1 MTKKTNGDVGS
12 LQNAVI
18 KLSWEL
24 FIDKK
29 NIKKLK
35 FKDDRYNDDARAR
48 FDYNDVLIIA
58 DQIKRVGQLDPVQ
71 VVIIDNKYVIV
82 AGHHRVAACAYLG
95 IYVECIVLSGKKYN
109 DKDTV
114 KNQSFGTNLRQH
126 ETNADKKSAKKF
138 IRSCIADGTYLRGIA
153 AEENKISE
161 KNVDAVVE
169 YIFNKQFIDSET
181 DENKGVFFPLDEQ
194 STRDYVLS
202 QATKQNQSQAGV
214 IIQTP
219 AQALAIVQEHYD
231 NGTLEI
237 EHLKDFPWSSRAW
250 GDKASASYITEPLT
264 AGSDR
269 DTPKT
274 PAKRLVIVRVNL
286 SANTEGHM
294 SSYTMARQR
303 FPDAAIIVVGWDTEC
318 FSEESTTPVLVGSRY
333 DGLLAYERKQ
343 ADYLVRGRKP
353 FDGFFCLG
361 QLKKGS
367 SVTTEV
373 PGVGADEGK
382 LLNST
387 EIRRAYNCL
396 LAYEKSQLNQGAQ
409 EVILQ
414 E

>member
-1 MTKKTNGDVGS
+1 MTKTNRNVGS

-58 DQIKRVGQLDPVQ
+58 EQIKKVGQLDPVQ

-95 IYVECIVLSGKKYN
+95 IDAECVVLSGKKYN

-126 ETNADKKSAKKF
+126 RTNADKKSAKKF
-138 IRSCIADGTYLRGIA
+138 IRSCIADGTYLRGIE
-153 AEENKISE
+153 AEENKIAE

-181 DENKGVFFPLDEQ
+181 GENKGVFFPLDEQ
-194 STRDYVLS
+194 SARDYILN
-202 QATKQNQSQAGV
+202 QAKKENQSQAGV
-214 IIQTP
+214 VIQTAP
-219 AQALAIVQEHYD
+219 QALAIVQEHYD

-237 EHLKDFPWSSRAW
+237 EHLQDFPWPSQAW
-250 GDKASASYITEPLT
+250 GDKASASYIFEPLIT
-264 AGSDR
+264 GSEK

-274 PAKRLVIVRVNL
+274 PAKRLIVHRIDL
-286 SANTEGHM
+286 GANAEGHM
-294 SSYTMARQR
+294 SSYTMTRQR
-303 FPDAAIIVVGWDTEC
+303 FPDATIIVIGWDTDC
-318 FSEESTTPVLVGSRY
+318 FSEESTTPVLVRSRY
-333 DGLLAYERKQ
+333 NGLLAYERKQ
-343 ADYLVRGRKP
+343 ADYRIHGRRP

-373 PGVGADEGK
+373 PGVGADDGK
-382 LLNST
+382 LLNAF
-387 EIRRAYNCL
+387 EIRRAYKCL
-396 LAYEKSQLNQGAQ
+396 LAYEKSQRSP
-409 EVILQ
+409 EVEVVLQ